1 MKDYTI
7 QNITAAFGALFGF
20 LFGKIDVIFYVLL
33 SLVCIDFVSGMF
45 NGAISENLN
54 SKVCYKGIIKKVFIF
69 VMVAMSHLVDMAI
82 NQNIVMNIC
91 MFFYIA
97 NESLSIIENAALA
110 GLPIPNKIIKLLEQL
125 KKENDQEVENDS

>member
-1 MKDYTI
+1 
-7 QNITAAFGALFGF
+7 
-20 LFGKIDVIFYVLL
+20 
-33 SLVCIDFVSGMF
+33 
-45 NGAISENLN
+45 
-54 SKVCYKGIIKKVFIF
+54 
-69 VMVAMSHLVDMAI
+69 MVAMSHLVDMAM

>member
-33 SLVCIDFVSGMF
+33 ALVCIDFLSGMV

-69 VMVAMSHLVDMAI
+69 VMVAMSHLVDMAM

-97 NESLSIIENAALA
+97 NAALA